1 MAGLIERNDK
11 NIVGVLSCYDRVV
24 ITGTLPGFGH
34 SEGMTSYLRANGIR
48 IFDYTKFAEPLR
60 DQIRK
65 NAERLAGQ
73 NGIEIQFL
81 RKGNIRKETV
91 VQGILAKRGNQP
103 GLVCIL
109 SAMETCQ
116 SYKPWHDKTTHD
128 TFLRPDTGKCLHY
141 YFYFIDQKYGL
152 CYLRVPTWCP
162 FRLQFY
168 FNGHNRLAAA
178 LDKAGLE
185 YELVDNAFVTIADF
199 DKAQQL
205 ADGLDAREL
214 HHVLD
219 RAART
224 YCPVIKS
231 LGVDYHF
238 SLMQV
243 EYSTD
248 IIFRNRTALEP
259 LYEQLVRTA
268 IHSVKPDQ
276 VATFLGRRLTTS
288 VSAELGNDFNTR
300 ILGTRIRHHMGPAS
314 IKMYDKFGRV
324 LRIETTTNDVAFFK
338 HHRTVEHRDGTSEY
352 KLAPLKKSI
361 YSLGDLR
368 RLLLASNRR
377 YLEFI
382 SAIDDPT
389 NGTKILDKISQ
400 PERDAHRTYKG
411 FNFFCKEDR
420 SVLLAIVRGENVIT
434 GFRHADL
441 SQQLPGASTNQVSR
455 YIKRL
460 RVHGIIKRIGRRY
473 KYYITDLGRRVVL
486 TGLKLRELFV
496 IPHLNALPSPT

>member
-11 NIVGVLSCYDRVV
+11 DIVGVLSCYDRVI

-81 RKGNIRKETV
+81 RRGNIRKETV

-116 SYKPWHDKTTHD
+116 SYKPWHDKATHD

-168 FNGHNRLAAA
+168 FNGHNRLATA

-185 YELVDNAFVTIADF
+185 YELVDNAFVAIADF
-199 DKAQQL
+199 EKAQQL

-276 VATFLGRRLTTS
+276 VATFLGRRLTAS

-300 ILGTRIRHHMGPAS
+300 ILGTRIRHHRGPNQLSA
-314 IKMYDKFGRV
+314 V
-324 LRIETTTNDVAFFK
+324 
-338 HHRTVEHRDGTSEY
+338 
-352 KLAPLKKSI
+352 
-361 YSLGDLR
+361 SL
-368 RLLLASNRR
+368 
-377 YLEFI
+377 
-382 SAIDDPT
+382 
-389 NGTKILDKISQ
+389 
-400 PERDAHRTYKG
+400 
-411 FNFFCKEDR
+411 
-420 SVLLAIVRGENVIT
+420 
-434 GFRHADL
+434 
-441 SQQLPGASTNQVSR
+441 QVSAN
-455 YIKRL
+455 
-460 RVHGIIKRIGRRY
+460 
-473 KYYITDLGRRVVL
+473 
-486 TGLKLRELFV
+486 E
-496 IPHLNALPSPT
+496 

>member
-11 NIVGVLSCYDRVV
+11 DIVGVLSCYDRAI

-81 RKGNIRKETV
+81 RKGSIRKETV

-109 SAMETCQ
+109 S
-116 SYKPWHDKTTHD
+116 
-128 TFLRPDTGKCLHY
+128 
-141 YFYFIDQKYGL
+141 
-152 CYLRVPTWCP
+152 V
-162 FRLQFY
+162 
-168 FNGHNRLAAA
+168 
-178 LDKAGLE
+178 
-185 YELVDNAFVTIADF
+185 LVDNAFVTIADF

-268 IHSVKPDQ
+268 IHSVKPEQ

-288 VSAELGNDFNTR
+288 VSAELGNEFNTR

-382 SAIDDPT
+382 SAIDAPT
-389 NGTKILDKISQ
+389 NGTKLLDKISQ

-441 SQQLPGASTNQVSR
+441 SQLLPGASTNQVSR

-496 IPHLNALPSPT
+496 IPQLNALPSPT